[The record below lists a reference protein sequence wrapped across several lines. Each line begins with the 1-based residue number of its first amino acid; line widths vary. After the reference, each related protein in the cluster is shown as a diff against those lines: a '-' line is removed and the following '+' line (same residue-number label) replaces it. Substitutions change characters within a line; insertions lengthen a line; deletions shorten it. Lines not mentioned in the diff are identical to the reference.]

1 MPVNAR
7 RLIRKMRGGAQAH
20 LLEAEDGAFY
30 VVKFQNNP
38 QHRRILVNEWIAAV
52 LLEYLQVPTP
62 GAALINVTP
71 QFVGENPDLAFS
83 LGSHKL
89 PVKPGWH
96 FGSRYPGDPNVT
108 AVYDFVPDALLQQ
121 IHNLRDFLGV
131 LVFDKWAANAD
142 GRQCVFHRARLRE
155 WDSQAHPQ
163 RTGFVAQ
170 MIDQGFVFNGP
181 HWDFPDS
188 PIQGL
193 YSRRAVYEQVRSLD
207 DFQPWLALVE
217 HFPEPVIDQ
226 ARKQVPPQWIEDE
239 EDELDRVLDRLMR
252 RRKRVPDLIRDS
264 RQARTNPFP
273 NWQ

>member
-20 LLEAEDGAFY
+20 LLEADDGAFY

-52 LLEYLQVPTP
+52 LLEYLQIPTP
-62 GAALINVTP
+62 GAALVNVTA
-71 QFVGENPDLAFS
+71 QFVEENPDLAFS

-96 FGSRYPGDPNVT
+96 FGSRYPGDPKVT

-193 YSRRAVYEQVRSLD
+193 YSRRAVYDQVRSLG

-217 HFPEPVIDQ
+217 NFPEPVIDQ
-226 ARKQVPPQWIEDE
+226 ARKQIPPQWIEDD

-252 RRKRVPDLIRDS
+252 RRKRVSDLIRDS